1 MRIKSTPCTHT
12 MLQQQPATPTT
23 TLGASTQPQQQ
34 QQQNQRRP
42 FTEEFITLWK
52 EHRCLWDAHC
62 PLYRN
67 KQERSKSYLAIG
79 DQLSMTG

>member
-12 MLQQQPATPTT
+12 MLQHQQPATPTT
-23 TLGASTQPQQQ
+23 TLDATTTQQ
-34 QQQNQRRP
+34 QQQNQRKP

-67 KQERSKSYLAIG
+67 KQERSRSYLAIG